1 MKKGLDK
8 YLVKKYPKI
17 FVDRYE
23 NMQKTAMC
31 WWFEHGDGWFWLLD
45 QLCDSI
51 QSYIDSN
58 SKRTV
63 IKNKFLEKLVKRL
76 RKSSSKY
83 SRFKII
89 RKLLKHRGTFLRK
102 IANYIDDKSEKIEI
116 ETITQVVATQVK
128 EKFGTLNFY
137 YIGGDN
143 MIDGMVW
150 LAENM
155 SANVCEFCG
164 STNNV
169 GYTEG
174 WISTICEECYS
185 NSSMSN
191 NWKERK
197 TTKEIRKIKLNTLS

>member
-31 WWFEHGDGWFWLLD
+31 WGFEHGDGWFWLLD

-116 ETITQVVATQVK
+116 ETITQ
-128 EKFGTLNFY
+128 L
-137 YIGGDN
+137 
-143 MIDGMVW
+143 
-150 LAENM
+150 
-155 SANVCEFCG
+155 
-164 STNNV
+164 
-169 GYTEG
+169 
-174 WISTICEECYS
+174 
-185 NSSMSN
+185 
-191 NWKERK
+191 
-197 TTKEIRKIKLNTLS
+197 